1 MQEINTEIE
10 SSVAVSSHETVKK
23 DLFSADVTLVLLTW
37 ITFLFLLAILYKFAW
52 KPILAGLDK
61 REETIRKSLEEADRI
76 KEELRE
82 INQKR
87 EQLIREAEDKSKE
100 IIDQGRKAAIEAAHI
115 IEHKAK
121 EESQIML
128 ENAER
133 QIKDVAEEA
142 QFELRKMSA
151 DIAVELAGR
160 LIEENLDSEKNR
172 KLVNEL
178 IKHV

>member
-1 MQEINTEIE
+1 MPEPNTEIE
-10 SSVAVSSHETVKK
+10 SSVVVSGHETTKK
-23 DLFSADVTLVLLTW
+23 DLFSPDLTLVILTW
-37 ITFLFLLAILYKFAW
+37 VTFLSLLAILYKFAW

-100 IIDQGRKAAIEAAHI
+100 IIDEGRKAAIEAAHI

-133 QIKDVAEEA
+133 QIKDVTEEA

>member
-1 MQEINTEIE
+1 MEH
-10 SSVAVSSHETVKK
+10 SK
-23 DLFSADVTLVLLTW
+23 DLFSADLTLVLLTW
-37 ITFLFLLAILYKFAW
+37 ITFLSLLAVLYKFAW
-52 KPILAGLDK
+52 KPILAALDK

-87 EQLIREAEDKSKE
+87 EQLIREAEDKAKE
-100 IIDQGRKAAIEAAHI
+100 IIDQGRNAAVEAARTI
-115 IEHKAK
+115 DRKAK
-121 EESQIML
+121 EESQILL
-128 ENAER
+128 ENAQRE
-133 QIKDVAEEA
+133 IKDASQEA

-151 DIAVELAGR
+151 QIAVELAGK

>member
-1 MQEINTEIE
+1 MGANDQINLLNPELNIII
-10 SSVAVSSHETVKK
+10 
-23 DLFSADVTLVLLTW
+23 LTW
-37 ITFLFLLAILYKFAW
+37 VSFFLLLFILRKFAW

-133 QIKDVAEEA
+133 QIKDVAAQA

-172 KLVNEL
+172 KLVNDL